1 MQRARTTLQ
10 QLTLSGPSGAL
21 EALLEEPVEGTTRAG
36 LVVVCHPH
44 PLHGGTMQNKV
55 AHTLARSLC
64 GLGLSALRFNFRGVG
79 ASAGSYGSGVGELQ
93 DALAVLDWAAQARPR
108 STLWLAGFS
117 FGGCIALQA
126 SLQRPVQQVVAVAPA
141 VERCAID
148 GPPRCPWL
156 VVQGLEDE
164 LVDSRAV
171 RAWTSKQDGAVE
183 LVELAGVDHF
193 FHGRL
198 NELRTV
204 LENALGAAARA
215 LPEGESGI
223 A

>member
-1 MQRARTTLQ
+1 MTV
-10 QLTLSGPSGAL
+10 SGPAGVL
-21 EALLEEPVEGTTRAG
+21 EALLEEPPDGARAG
-36 LVVVCHPH
+36 IAVVCHPH

-64 GLGLSALRFNFRGVG
+64 GLGLAALRFNFRGVG

-93 DALAVLDWAAQARPR
+93 DALAVLDWAAQTRPH

-117 FGGCIALQA
+117 FGGCVALQA
-126 SLQRPVQQVVAVAPA
+126 SLERPVRQVVAVAPA
-141 VERCAID
+141 VERCAVD

-171 RAWTSKQDGAVE
+171 RAWAGAQQGAVQ
-183 LVELAGVDHF
+183 LVELDGVDHF

-204 LENALGAAARA
+204 IETR
-215 LPEGESGI
+215 
-223 A
+223 